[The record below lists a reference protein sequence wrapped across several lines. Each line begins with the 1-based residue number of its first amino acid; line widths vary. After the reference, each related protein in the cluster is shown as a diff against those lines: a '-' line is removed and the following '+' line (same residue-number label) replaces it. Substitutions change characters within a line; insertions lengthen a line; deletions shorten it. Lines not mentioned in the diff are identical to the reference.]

1 MAMLYLTKKC
11 DGIFNFPVLDNL
23 FIMSL
28 LDGAL
33 RHYELLFLLF
43 KLMMNFRRK
52 YSPFDTYHE
61 VDDILGNV
69 SLEILEK

>member
-33 RHYELLFLLF
+33 RHYELLSLLY
-43 KLMMNFRRK
+43 KLMMNFRRNTVHLTHTIK
-52 YSPFDTYHE
+52 LMIY
-61 VDDILGNV
+61 
-69 SLEILEK
+69 